1 MVGIAVLV
9 GQRVAARNRAR
20 IGALRLGERLAH
32 QPEAHVH
39 GVAYALGLAT
49 GLHQS
54 VKLVVGVG
62 VTERTAQRFLL
73 LFLAGIE
80 AAHAVRTAK
89 PSEPF
94 RLLRCLW
101 CNNVGN
107 AQNIVYR
114 VVFILRLHDA
124 VFVGREQ
131 HALQPLTL
139 ADVGVGAFCAVD
151 YARAYHT
158 IVFV

>member
-1 MVGIAVLV
+1 MA
-9 GQRVAARNRAR
+9 
-20 IGALRLGERLAH
+20 
-32 QPEAHVH
+32 
-39 GVAYALGLAT
+39 
-49 GLHQS
+49 
-54 VKLVVGVG
+54 
-62 VTERTAQRFLL
+62 ERTAQRFLFL
-73 LFLAGIE
+73 SLAGNGTV
-80 AAHAVRTAK
+80 HAVRTDR
-89 PSEPF
+89 STEPF
-94 RLLRCLW
+94 RFLRCLW

-107 AQNIVYR
+107 AQNIVYG